1 VTIGERIQMLRK
13 NNGLSQEDLAKKLL
27 VSRQTVSQWETD
39 QTIPSVDNIYRLKE
53 ILNVSFDELMSDEK
67 AEKVET
73 EEKTEEEKP
82 LEEYESVVSREETE
96 FAMGVSTSGLSGRK
110 MIFLG
115 ALLFAYT
122 VYCICVDSAGF
133 FLGFLIGV
141 FVLAL
146 AVYLSFAQNRKRELQ
161 KYDNMKNVMT
171 LKYKVFP
178 DRLESAVLKN
188 DEVIRTDVIRK
199 DEIDSFVEKGDFC
212 AFIHGNHVFSVNK
225 KIAGKDSYLYSF
237 IYKDPTLKVVRKT
250 KKTFLSVLTI
260 ILSIASVFAVMII
273 DAMRSDYFDQ
283 LTLENLWISFLFLP
297 IPVFSILYGIYQQ
310 KKGYRNIR
318 NIVVGVCIFLILSA
332 MGASSFLSSSEYYS
346 DFSLLL
352 NWEERL
358 DIDFP
363 DRGEILT
370 AYPDHLLDSG
380 IEGYNEKTTVRLE
393 KKDRVEFSD
402 KVAGD
407 ERWIT
412 EYHENLLPCFLNGDY
427 DYNFDYHMLV
437 NLTTKE
443 INKLP
448 EKSGMYRFAYVKY
461 MDADGILEIEDYYI
475 DIYIG

>member
-1 VTIGERIQMLRK
+1 MTIGERIQMLRK

-67 AEKVET
+67 AEKEEP

-82 LEEYESVVSREETE
+82 LEEYENIVSREETE
-96 FAMGVSTSGLSGRK
+96 FAIGVSTSGLSGK
-110 MIFLG
+110 KIIFLG
-115 ALLFAYT
+115 VLLLAYM

-141 FVLAL
+141 FVLIL
-146 AVYLSFAQNRKRELQ
+146 AIYFSFAQTRKNELK
-161 KYDNMKNVMT
+161 KYDN
-171 LKYKVFP
+171 LKDVITQKYRVFP

-188 DEVIRTDVIRK
+188 GETIRTDVIRK
-199 DEIDSFVEKGDFC
+199 DEIDSFIEKDDFC

-273 DAMRSDYFDQ
+273 DGIRSDYFDQ
-283 LTLENLWISFLFLP
+283 LTSENLWISFLFLP
-297 IPVFSILYGIYQQ
+297 VPILSVLYGIYQQ

-318 NIVVGVCIFLILSA
+318 NIVVGVCVSLIFIV
-332 MGASSFLSSSEYYS
+332 MGTSSFLSSSEYYS
-346 DFSLLL
+346 DFSHLL

-370 AYPDHLLDSG
+370 AYPDYLLDSG
-380 IEGYNEKTTVRLE
+380 VEGCNEKTTVRLE
-393 KKDRVEFSD
+393 KKDRVAFSD

-407 ERWIT
+407 ERWLT
-412 EYHENLLPCFLNGDY
+412 EYPENLLPCFLNGDY
-427 DYNFDYHMLV
+427 DYNFDYHMFV
-437 NLTTKE
+437 NLNTGE
-443 INKLP
+443 INTLP
-448 EKSGMYRFAYVKY
+448 EKSGLYRFAYVKY
-461 MDADGILEIEDYYI
+461 MDADGILEIEDYFI
-475 DIYIG
+475 EIYIG